1 MAKQARDLLHVIM
14 YQRKQGTITVLSRFG
29 LLLLSVVTANLS
41 RVSAQFVESPV
52 STIAYLGY
60 HVSFS
65 CTTDGSH
72 LLVWTINGVEA
83 RLLEV
88 HSRGITFAYFGIN
101 SEMSNLTVLASVQNN
116 NSEIICIQEHLITG
130 QEIARTR
137 PAYLY
142 VQGTYVVKQLFVV

>member
-1 MAKQARDLLHVIM
+1 MLYRFSVI
-14 YQRKQGTITVLSRFG
+14 
-29 LLLLSVVTANLS
+29 LLSVVTANLS
-41 RVSAQFVESPV
+41 RVSAQLIESPV

-72 LLVWTINGVEA
+72 LLVWTVNGVEA
-83 RLLEV
+83 RLPEV
-88 HSRGITFAYFGIN
+88 HNRGITFVYFGIN
-101 SEMSNLTVLASVQNN
+101 SEMSNLTVLASIQNN
-116 NSEIICIQEHLITG
+116 NSEIVCIQKHLITG
-130 QEIARTR
+130 QEIARTQ